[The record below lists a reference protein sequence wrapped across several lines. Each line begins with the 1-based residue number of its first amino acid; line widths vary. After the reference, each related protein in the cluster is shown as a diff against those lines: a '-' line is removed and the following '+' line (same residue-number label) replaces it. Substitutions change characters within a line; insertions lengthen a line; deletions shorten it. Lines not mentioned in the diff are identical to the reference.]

1 MTKPFQDV
9 IDKQCPD
16 CGATGC
22 GINFEQTQKIA
33 AIGVAK
39 RFMKSVSKL
48 TDLEKWSGYRDS
60 MKRRKLD
67 PDCVTCRGALH
78 WSDMTASR
86 FKRYRQGLGLSINN
100 IAELAD
106 VEPRT
111 VRKWETKTKPPEDV
125 VDIIFRLEGLVLD
138 YIRAKQNDPDGNV
151 KVLLLHHIRNWSH
164 EFPGIAKPDIYS
176 NFALGQWYSVWGN
189 TLKRRWNEYRR
200 VSDFRNK
207 EDL

>member
-22 GINFEQTQKIA
+22 GINFEQTQKA
-33 AIGVAK
+33 AYFSVNH
-39 RFMKSVSKL
+39 RFNEKNIHKL
-48 TDLEKWSGYRDS
+48 TDLQKWSGYRDS

-111 VRKWETKTKPPEDV
+111 VRKWEATKKPPEDV
-125 VDIIFRLEGLVLD
+125 VDIIFNMEWLVIAYIKQKKNETENEPLLWDFMREWDKILPDFKTDTYYRIWVSTLE
-138 YIRAKQNDPDGNV
+138 
-151 KVLLLHHIRNWSH
+151 
-164 EFPGIAKPDIYS
+164 
-176 NFALGQWYSVWGN
+176 
-189 TLKRRWNEYRR
+189 RRWNEYRR

-207 EDL
+207 ED

>member
-22 GINFEQTQKIA
+22 GINFEQTQKLA

-111 VRKWETKTKPPEDV
+111 VRRWEVTKKPPEDV
-125 VDIIFRLEGLVLD
+125 VDIIFSMEWLVIAYINQRKNEPENKPLLWDFMREWDKILPDFQTDTYYRIWVSTLE
-138 YIRAKQNDPDGNV
+138 
-151 KVLLLHHIRNWSH
+151 
-164 EFPGIAKPDIYS
+164 
-176 NFALGQWYSVWGN
+176 
-189 TLKRRWNEYRR
+189 RRWNEYRR

-207 EDL
+207 ED

>member
-16 CGATGC
+16 CGVTGC
-22 GINFEQTQKIA
+22 GINFEQTQKLSA
-33 AIGVAK
+33 VGVAK
-39 RFMKSVSKL
+39 RFKKDVSKL
-48 TDLEKWSGYRDS
+48 TDLEKWSGYRES

-67 PDCVTCRGALH
+67 PDCVTCRGTLH

-86 FKRYRQGLGLSINN
+86 FKRYRQGLGLSIVN

-125 VDIIFRLEGLVLD
+125 VDIIFNMEWLVIAYINQRKNEPENKPLLYDFMREWDKILPDFQTDTYYRIWVSTLE
-138 YIRAKQNDPDGNV
+138 
-151 KVLLLHHIRNWSH
+151 
-164 EFPGIAKPDIYS
+164 
-176 NFALGQWYSVWGN
+176 
-189 TLKRRWNEYRR
+189 RRWNEYLR
-200 VSDFRNK
+200 VILCAKWFSQ
-207 EDL
+207 

>member
-22 GINFEQTQKIA
+22 GVNFEQTQKLA
-33 AIGVAK
+33 AVGVAK
-39 RFMKSVSKL
+39 RFKKDVSKL
-48 TDLEKWSGYRDS
+48 TDLEKWSGYRES

-67 PDCVTCRGALH
+67 PDCITCRGTLH
-78 WSDMTASR
+78 WADMEPER
-86 FKRYRQGLGLSINN
+86 FKRYRQGLGLSIVN

-111 VRKWETKTKPPEDV
+111 VRRWEDTKKPPEDV
-125 VDIIFRLEGLVLD
+125 VDIIFSMEWLVIAYINQRKNEPENKPLLYDFMREWEKILPDFQTGTYYRIWVSTLE
-138 YIRAKQNDPDGNV
+138 
-151 KVLLLHHIRNWSH
+151 
-164 EFPGIAKPDIYS
+164 
-176 NFALGQWYSVWGN
+176 
-189 TLKRRWNEYRR
+189 RRWNEYRR

-207 EDL
+207 EDLWLNA